1 MGFETILPFLRPVA
15 PLLTDPTVSEIMINP
30 GSVVFVERAGVC
42 EPVTGIELSETQL
55 RTAAIMIAR
64 HLGEDIGE
72 ERPLLD
78 ARLPDG
84 SRVAAAFPPC
94 SIGGAALTIRKF
106 QRHLFTI
113 DELVRIGTI
122 PAPVADLLHHALI
135 ERRNILISG
144 GTGSGKTTLLNALAA
159 WIAPEDRLVV
169 IEDTAELHIRQPN
182 HLRFE
187 ARREQGDI
195 PAVTIRHLLRATLRH
210 RPDRIVVGEV
220 RGAEAFGLLQALNT
234 GHSGSLATIHANNAA
249 LALNRLTTCV
259 LMSDVG
265 LPFTAIRAQ
274 IADSIGLLV
283 HIERRKDG
291 RRDVSEVMEL
301 RSYDTAAD
309 NFELVSRFQAKE
321 SHARAAA

>member
-15 PLLTDPTVSEIMINP
+15 SLLADPTVSEIMINP
-30 GSVVFVERAGVC
+30 GSLVFVERAGVC
-42 EPVTGIELSETQL
+42 ERVAGIELSEAQL

-64 HLGEDIGE
+64 HLGEEIGE

-94 SIGGAALTIRKF
+94 SVGGAALTIRKF
-106 QRHLFTI
+106 QRYLFTI
-113 DELVRIGTI
+113 EELVRVGTV
-122 PAPVADLLHHALI
+122 PVPVADLLRGAMCD
-135 ERRNILISG
+135 RRNILISG
-144 GTGSGKTTLLNALAA
+144 GTGSGKTTLLNGLAA
-159 WIAPEDRLVV
+159 RIAPEDRLVV
-169 IEDTAELHIRQPN
+169 IEDTAELHIAQPN

-210 RPDRIVVGEV
+210 RPDRIIVGEV
-220 RGAEAFGLLQALNT
+220 RGAEAFDLLQALNT
-234 GHSGSLATIHANNAA
+234 GHAGSLATIHANNAA

-259 LMSDVG
+259 LMADVG
-265 LPFTAIRAQ
+265 LPFAAIRAQ

-283 HIERRKDG
+283 HIERRGDG
-291 RRDVSEVMEL
+291 RRVVTEVMEL
-301 RSYDTAAD
+301 SRYDAAAD
-309 NFELVSRFQAKE
+309 RFQLTPLFE
-321 SHARAAA
+321 RRGSHAGAAA